1 MDISTSVMLI
11 AGLLLVNTIFL
22 VVFLVKAFRAFSEA
36 RKLFEAARA
45 QLVPISHDVTRIT
58 TEAKGILA
66 SIQKDMD
73 KVGDSL
79 DHVRDT
85 TRNIKEFERMI
96 QDRIQEPLL
105 EITTLLSALIKG
117 GRVFWNTFTRKA

>member
-22 VVFLVKAFRAFSEA
+22 AVFLVKAFKAFSEA
-36 RKLFEAARA
+36 QKLFEAARL
-45 QLVPISHDVTRIT
+45 QLVPITHDVTRIT
-58 TEAKGILA
+58 TEVRGILT
-66 SIQKDMD
+66 SVQKDLD

-85 TRNIKEFERMI
+85 TRNLKEFEYMI
-96 QDRIQEPLL
+96 QERIQEPLL

-117 GRVFWNTFTRKA
+117 GRVFWQTLFRK

>member
-22 VVFLVKAFRAFSEA
+22 VVFLVKAFKAFSEA
-36 RKLFEAARA
+36 RKLFEAARL

-58 TEAKGILA
+58 TEVKGILT
-66 SIQKDMD
+66 SVQKDMD

-79 DHVRDT
+79 DHIRDT
-85 TRNIKEFERMI
+85 TRNIKEFETMI
-96 QDRIQEPLL
+96 QERIQAPLL

-117 GRVFWNTFTRKA
+117 GRVFWNTFTRKP

>member
-22 VVFLVKAFRAFSEA
+22 VVFLIKAFKAFSEA
-36 RKLFEAARA
+36 RKLFEATRL

-58 TEAKGILA
+58 TEVKGILA
-66 SIQKDMD
+66 SVQKDLN

-79 DHVRDT
+79 DNVRDT
-85 TRNIKEFERMI
+85 TRNLKEFEYMI
-96 QDRIQEPLL
+96 QERIQEPLL

-117 GRVFWNTFTRKA
+117 GRVFWQTLFRK

>member
-11 AGLLLVNTIFL
+11 AGLLLLNTIFL
-22 VVFLVKAFRAFSEA
+22 VVFLVKAFKAFSEA
-36 RKLFEAARA
+36 QKLSETVRL

-58 TEAKGILA
+58 TEVRGILT
-66 SIQKDMD
+66 SVQKNLD

-85 TRNIKEFERMI
+85 TRNLKEFEYTI
-96 QDRIQEPLL
+96 QKKIQEPLL

-117 GRVFWNTFTRKA
+117 GRVFWETLFRK

>member
-11 AGLLLVNTIFL
+11 AGLLLLSTIFL
-22 VVFLVKAFRAFSEA
+22 VVFLVKAFKTFSEA
-36 RKLFEAARA
+36 QKLLETARL
-45 QLVPISHDVTRIT
+45 QLTPISHDVTRIT
-58 TEAKGILA
+58 TEVRGILT
-66 SIQKDMD
+66 SVQKDLD

-85 TRNIKEFERMI
+85 TRNLKEFEYMI
-96 QDRIQEPLL
+96 QERIQEPLL

-117 GRVFWNTFTRKA
+117 GRVFWQTLFRK

>member
-22 VVFLVKAFRAFSEA
+22 VVFLVKAFKAFSEA
-36 RKLFEAARA
+36 RKLFEAARL

-58 TEAKGILA
+58 TEVKGILT
-66 SIQKDMD
+66 SVQKDMD
-73 KVGDSL
+73 KVSDSL

-85 TRNIKEFERMI
+85 TRNLKEFEFMI
-96 QDRIQEPLL
+96 QERIQEPLL

-117 GRVFWNTFTRKA
+117 GRVFWNTLIRK

>member
-22 VVFLVKAFRAFSEA
+22 VVFLIKAFKAFSEA
-36 RKLFEAARA
+36 RKLFEATRL

-58 TEAKGILA
+58 TEVKGILA
-66 SIQKDMD
+66 SVQKDLD

-85 TRNIKEFERMI
+85 TRNLKEFEYMI
-96 QDRIQEPLL
+96 QERIQEPLL

-117 GRVFWNTFTRKA
+117 GRVFWQTLFRK